1 MNIVALSGRLGADII
16 EHITQSGTYV
26 IHFPLAVRK
35 SFKRDEKGNYPVNY
49 FQIEVWGALAKT
61 CKEHLSKGQ
70 LVSVSGRLDAKSYD
84 DKNGQKRY
92 TTMVVASAVDFL
104 TPKQA
109 TMVDANALNSM
120 ASDPDEL
127 IQEEELGDESLF
139 RQVMSFDDDDIPF

>member
-84 DKNGQKRY
+84 DKKWTEEIHDDGRCER
-92 TTMVVASAVDFL
+92 SGFS
-104 TPKQA
+104 
-109 TMVDANALNSM
+109 DAKTGN
-120 ASDPDEL
+120 D
-127 IQEEELGDESLF
+127 G
-139 RQVMSFDDDDIPF
+139 